1 MPTPLNPQE
10 IYLLE
15 RYSSLEYYEEMYK
28 AWREM
33 LAHVEDCYDKFMHHL
48 PHDYRK
54 RALPYQPDSA
64 WGQTVL
70 PNFRNTMLSLENGYL
85 KMKRGD
91 ASGISASIG
100 VENDMRG
107 VRDYWDGWMN
117 EVIPTALA
125 TYGETSSRASHYAS
139 NMYHTYNASWNPTSL
154 TTNYWDR
161 GRGPL
166 NPPPSWPIYRLNPS
180 VTVKTDDPVPQTGIY
195 LPTADD
201 SAAQFLVKGEEA
213 VNAKIGYDTKR
224 LQYISKAPTLWTLVE
239 RIADSGGGSTT
250 DATEETRRPNV
261 PAGSP
266 CPETGWWF
274 TPAQSGSRRYFK
286 AGDNMPSVGGDYGL
300 TFWQWSPDQSA
311 PKL

>member
-54 RALPYQPDSA
+54 RALPHQPDSA

-70 PNFRNTMLSLENGYL
+70 PNFRNTMIELENGYIE
-85 KMKRGD
+85 MKRGD
-91 ASGISASIG
+91 ASGIGASIS

-107 VRDYWDGWMN
+107 VREYWDGWMD
-117 EVIPTALA
+117 EVAPDALA
-125 TYGETSSRASHYAS
+125 IYGKTICRASHYAG
-139 NMYHTYNASWNPTSL
+139 NMQITYGARWNPTSL
-154 TTNYWDR
+154 TSNYWED

-166 NPPPSWPIYRLNPS
+166 NPPPSWPIYRLNPT
-180 VTVKTDDPVPQTGIY
+180 VTVQTGDLVPQTGIY
-195 LPTADD
+195 LPAADD

-224 LQYISKAPTLWTLVE
+224 LQYITKAPTLWTLVE
-239 RIADSGGGSTT
+239 RTADSGGGSAT
-250 DATEETRRPNV
+250 DATAEKRHSNV
-261 PAGSP
+261 AAGNT
-266 CPETGWWF
+266 CPEAGWWF
-274 TPAQSGSRRYFK
+274 TPAKAGSRRYFK
-286 AGDNMPSVGGDYGL
+286 QGETMPSVGGDYGL

-311 PKL
+311 PTL